1 MEGVVV
7 VVDDDDG
14 GDGGWRAQLAVEA
27 RQRIVARISENMKKS
42 VQADLTDGLIDLQR
56 VAARLESR
64 AYFVARNLSEYLR
77 RISLRMLS
85 FESESPFLLVPRPP
99 QLALPSHELNHR
111 LELHRKDFKGLLA
124 MTSNHQSQ
132 CSTEK
137 ITVPIIHADGLLD
150 RDPPGCRMKLCAY
163 DRLSD
168 LPDTMLHHIM
178 SFLSAQEVARTSVLS
193 QRWRLL
199 WTSAPCLDISV
210 DQFGNDRR
218 RFSKFI
224 EQFLQL
230 RGPASLDTFRL
241 HSSAVDGACNW
252 IDHAIKHNVRVLEF
266 TERWEPFY
274 LEPQHIALTSRFLKC
289 LILTNV
295 ALNAEVFDPLNHACP
310 ALENLQLI
318 RSFLEVPVI
327 SSNSLKKLD
336 IINCSLSKA
345 LVIQTPNL
353 ISLLFASPHC
363 ESSLL
368 KSLFITRA
376 MVTLFALSN
385 AKNIELT
392 VSVKEVRFARETP
405 RCVMFDS
412 LRNLSLGSWC
422 LCDNFFPLVCFLRHS
437 PLLEYLTLKVD
448 SNDGKE
454 MDTVCLRERRSFS
467 SDHLKKVTIFC
478 RKDDARVAVLATM
491 LRANQSSL
499 AEIDIKYY

>member
-14 GDGGWRAQLAVEA
+14 GDGGWKAQLAVEA
-27 RQRIVARISENMKKS
+27 RQRIVARMGQSISRFTTFTATKARNSENMKKS

-56 VAARLESR
+56 VAARPESR
-64 AYFVARNLSEYLR
+64 AYLVARNLSEYLR
-77 RISLRMLS
+77 RICLRMLS

-111 LELHRKDFKGLLA
+111 LELHRKDFK
-124 MTSNHQSQ
+124 
-132 CSTEK
+132 
-137 ITVPIIHADGLLD
+137 DGLLD

-224 EQFLQL
+224 DQFLQL

-252 IDHAIKHNVRVLEF
+252 IAHAIKHNVRVLEF

-295 ALNAEVFDPLNHACP
+295 ALNAEVFDPLNNACP

-318 RSFLEVPVI
+318 RSFLEVPMI

-405 RCVMFDS
+405 RCLMFDS
-412 LRNLSLGSWC
+412 LRNLSLGAWC

-454 MDTVCLRERRSFS
+454 RDTVCLCERRSFS
-467 SDHLKKVTIFC
+467 SDHLKKVTIFG
-478 RKDDARVAVLATM
+478 REDDARVAVLATM
-491 LRANQSSL
+491 LRANASSL